1 MKKETKQ
8 DLMQQLAEAYNSLQ
22 ALDITATANNISA
35 LEKTMGLMRYVYGAL
50 ENIPDIPEEATE
62 EV

>member
-22 ALDITATANNISA
+22 SLDITATANNISA
-35 LEKTMGLMRYVYGAL
+35 LEKSMGLMRYVFGVL
-50 ENIPDIPEEATE
+50 ENIPEEATE
-62 EV
+62 DVQR

>member
-1 MKKETKQ
+1 MNKETKQ

-22 ALDITATANNISA
+22 TLDITATANNISA
-35 LEKTMGLMRYVYGAL
+35 REKTMGLMRYVHGTL

-62 EV
+62 DV